1 MGSSRIDRSALS
13 GDIEMKAISSISF
26 FDTNDEKGNFRIAGH
41 LSGRFDN
48 LDHLFYLGHP
58 DLYTSHHLALLDVP
72 HVMVGHPANRSS
84 PMCMYVRGYCP
95 RDTCH

>member
-1 MGSSRIDRSALS
+1 
-13 GDIEMKAISSISF
+13 MKATSSISF
-26 FDTNDEKGNFRIAGH
+26 FDTNDEKGNFG
-41 LSGRFDN
+41 L
-48 LDHLFYLGHP
+48 LDIYLEDSTILNFVLILVHP

>member
-1 MGSSRIDRSALS
+1 
-13 GDIEMKAISSISF
+13 MKAPSSVSF

-48 LDHLFYLGHP
+48 LELLFNYVHP